1 VTQPNTAADDRRERL
16 RARIEESI
24 LPPLVALAIAAV
36 VGDILIL
43 IFGQSPG
50 EVYRQLLEGTWG
62 NAYGF
67 GQVIYKATTLTFT
80 GLAVAIGIRA
90 GLFNI
95 GAESQLASGGF
106 LAAIVGLALPA
117 GTPGII
123 AVLAC
128 LIAAAAGGGVVGA
141 VPGVLKARFG
151 ASEVIVTIMLNFI
164 VLALLNYIVAAH
176 VHVAETLHTPEIHA
190 GAVPRLA
197 ALSRTFAG
205 SAANTTFL
213 FALAAAAVVWW
224 YLFRTRPGYELR
236 AVGLQPDAA
245 EYGGVRVGGVW
256 AKAMIVSGAL
266 AGIGGVNYVLGYK
279 HYYEEGFG
287 TGSGFLGIAV
297 ALVGRNHPVGVVIA
311 ALLFATLSQGG
322 LAVNAL
328 VPKQM
333 VDVLTAV
340 VIIAVAT
347 SVPEVRRALASARR
361 QRATGARPP
370 ETDTPASGT
379 WEPESGVN
387 PGPSSQFPVPGS
399 PTASQP

>member
-1 VTQPNTAADDRRERL
+1 VTNPSLEIGTAESSPRRERW

-24 LPPLVALAIAAV
+24 LPPVIALLIAAV
-36 VGDILIL
+36 VGDILII

-50 EVYRQLLEGTWG
+50 EVFRQLLEGTWG

-106 LAAIVGLALPA
+106 FAALVGLSLPA
-117 GTPGII
+117 GTPAAI
-123 AVLAC
+123 AILLCIV
-128 LIAAAAGGGVVGA
+128 AAGAGGGVVGA
-141 VPGVLKARFG
+141 IPGALKARFG

-176 VHVAETLHTPEIHA
+176 IHVAETLHTPEMRA
-190 GAVPRLA
+190 GAMPRLA
-197 ALSRTFAG
+197 AFSAMFAG
-205 SAANTTFL
+205 SAANTTFV
-213 FALAAAAVVWW
+213 LAIVAAVAVWW

-245 EYGGVRVGGVW
+245 EYGGVRVGAVW
-256 AKAMIVSGAL
+256 ARTMILSGAL
-266 AGIGGVNYVLGYK
+266 AGLGGLNYVLGYK

-297 ALVGRNHPVGVVIA
+297 ALVGRNHPLGVIIA

-347 SVPEVRRALASARR
+347 AVPEVRRALANARR
-361 QRATGARPP
+361 ERGTGGGKPQAG
-370 ETDTPASGT
+370 E
-379 WEPESGVN
+379 WEPAAEAVNSG
-387 PGPSSQFPVPGS
+387 PTSQYPMPGS
-399 PTASQP
+399 LE

>member
-1 VTQPNTAADDRRERL
+1 MTGAPVSATAVDRRQRWRERV
-16 RARIEESI
+16 EESI

-36 VGDILIL
+36 VGDLLIL
-43 IFGQSPG
+43 TFGQAPG

-95 GAESQLASGGF
+95 GAESQLAAGGF
-106 LAAIVGLALPA
+106 LAAIAGLVLPA
-117 GTPGII
+117 ATPAII
-123 AVLAC
+123 AVVVC
-128 LIAAAAGGGVVGA
+128 MVAAGVGGGVVGA
-141 VPGVLKARFG
+141 VPGVLRARFG

-164 VLALLNYIVAAH
+164 VLALLNYIVATHLA
-176 VHVAETLHTPEIHA
+176 VAETLHTPEIRA
-190 GAVPRLA
+190 GRLPRLA
-197 ALSRTFAG
+197 DMWATFAG
-205 SAANTTFL
+205 SAANVTVL
-213 FALAAAAVVWW
+213 LALATVVATWW
-224 YLFRTRPGYELR
+224 YLFRTRAGYELR
-236 AVGLQPDAA
+236 AVGLQADAA
-245 EYGGVRVGGVW
+245 EYGGVRVGRVW
-256 AKAMIVSGAL
+256 AKTMIVSGAL
-266 AGIGGVNYVLGYK
+266 AGLGGVNYVLGYK
-279 HYYEEGFG
+279 HYYEEGFA
-287 TGSGFLGIAV
+287 TGNGFLGIAV
-297 ALVGRNHPVGVVIA
+297 ALVGRNHPVGVVVA

-347 SVPEVRRALASARR
+347 AVPEVRRALGAARR
-361 QRATGARPP
+361 RVTGTGRGQP
-370 ETDTPASGT
+370 GT
-379 WEPESGVN
+379 GMQEPSVAN

-399 PTASQP
+399 RP

>member
-1 VTQPNTAADDRRERL
+1 VTTSASETVAEERRERW

-24 LPPLVALAIAAV
+24 LPPVVALLIAAV
-36 VGDILIL
+36 VGDILI
-43 IFGQSPG
+43 IVFGQSPG
-50 EVYRQLLEGTWG
+50 EVFRQLLEGTWG

-106 LAAIVGLALPA
+106 LAALIGLWLPA
-117 GTPGII
+117 GTPAVI
-123 AVLAC
+123 AILLCIV
-128 LIAAAAGGGVVGA
+128 AAGAGGGVVGA

-151 ASEVIVTIMLNFI
+151 ASEVIVTIMLNFV
-164 VLALLNYIVAAH
+164 VLALLNYIVATHIH
-176 VHVAETLHTPEIHA
+176 VPETLHTPEMSV
-190 GAVPRLA
+190 GAMPRLA
-197 ALSRTFAG
+197 AVSAMFAG

-213 FALAAAAVVWW
+213 LAIAAAVVVWW

-245 EYGGVRVGGVW
+245 EYGGVRVGAVW
-256 AKAMIVSGAL
+256 ARTMILSGAL
-266 AGIGGVNYVLGYK
+266 AGLGGLNYVLGYK

-297 ALVGRNHPVGVVIA
+297 ALVGRNHPVGVIIA

-347 SVPEVRRALASARR
+347 SVPEVRRALAAARGKR
-361 QRATGARPP
+361 GASTGAA
-370 ETDTPASGT
+370 ET
-379 WEPESGVN
+379 VN

-399 PTASQP
+399 QP

>member
-1 VTQPNTAADDRRERL
+1 MSAARTARADERSE
-16 RARIEESI
+16 RWRVHIEESI

-36 VGDILIL
+36 VGDILII

-50 EVYRQLLEGTWG
+50 DVYRQLLEGTWG

-80 GLAVAIGIRA
+80 GLAVALGIRA

-95 GAESQLASGGF
+95 GAEGQLASGGF
-106 LAAIVGLALPA
+106 LAALVGLALPA
-117 GTPGII
+117 GTPAVVAII
-123 AVLAC
+123 AC
-128 LIAAAAGGGVVGA
+128 LLAAAVGGGVVGA
-141 VPGVLKARFG
+141 LPGVLKARFG

-176 VHVAETLHTPEIHA
+176 IHVPETLHTPEIHA
-190 GAVPRLA
+190 GAMPRFA
-197 ALSRTFAG
+197 DMAPTFAG

-213 FALAAAAVVWW
+213 LALVAAALVWW

-256 AKAMIVSGAL
+256 ARAMTLSGAL
-266 AGIGGVNYVLGYK
+266 AGLGGLNYVLGYK

-297 ALVGRNHPVGVVIA
+297 ALVGRNHPIGIVIA

-347 SVPEVRRALASARR
+347 AVPEVRRALAASRR
-361 QRATGARPP
+361 QVTGTGNR
-370 ETDTPASGT
+370 
-379 WEPESGVN
+379 EPGVELPDAAEIVN

-399 PTASQP
+399 RP